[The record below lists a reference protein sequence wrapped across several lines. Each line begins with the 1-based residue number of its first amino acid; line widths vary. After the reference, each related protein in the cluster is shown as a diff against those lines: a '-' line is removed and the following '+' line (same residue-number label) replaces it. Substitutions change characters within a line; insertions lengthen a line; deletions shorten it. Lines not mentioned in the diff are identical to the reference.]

1 MNEKEYTEGIEV
13 QSRSL
18 KKLDNFWYHYK
29 WHVLFTLFFVIVFVI
44 CTVQMCT
51 QKADDMLVLYSGSE
65 SLDGTERENIESV
78 FKYLTYEEGYSVG
91 ITAYNVL
98 SEDEIKALE
107 AETDDDGKPVFVD
120 RSFFVT
126 EYDMYS
132 KYLMTGESSVML
144 LSPWLYE
151 GLAST
156 DRLREIS
163 SVADNLDEDALVG
176 EYGIEL
182 GKTDIYAKYEA
193 LQILPEDTVIC
204 FARANYGVG
213 KNSRKKHYAK
223 EEELFR
229 AIVEFE
235 STDASEE

>member
-13 QSRSL
+13 QSKTL

-29 WHVLFTLFFVIVFVI
+29 WHTIFTLFFVIVFVV

-51 QKADDMLVLYSGSE
+51 QKTDDMLVLYSGSE

-78 FKYLTYEEGYSVG
+78 FKYLAEEEGYSVG
-91 ITAYNVL
+91 LTAYNVL
-98 SEDEIKALE
+98 SEDEIKELE

-144 LSPWLYE
+144 LSPWLYDS
-151 GLAST
+151 LVAS

-163 SVADNLDEDALVG
+163 SITDNVDEDALVG

-193 LQILPEDTVIC
+193 LQVLPEDTVIC
-204 FARANYGVG
+204 FVQANYGMG
-213 KNSRKKHYAK
+213 KNSRAKHYAK
-223 EEELFR
+223 EEALFR
-229 AIVEFE
+229 AIVEYE
-235 STDASEE
+235 SMETAEE